1 MRILFYAPL
10 KPPDSDVPSGDRR
23 MARLLEQALR
33 HGGHIVERAAR
44 LRSLDIAGDA
54 DRQARIAMLG
64 GRLAARLIA
73 RLRRRP
79 FAERPRAFVTYHLY
93 YKAPDWIGPS
103 VAAALSIPYIVIEA
117 SIANKR
123 ASGAWAGGH
132 RAICEAV
139 AQARA
144 VVSVNPA
151 DEEGLLPH
159 VAAAERL
166 HRMPPFLDAAPF
178 AQAVR
183 ERPAHRDA
191 VARALDLDPGQ
202 PWLLAVAMMRPGD
215 KLASYR
221 LLGAALERCRDQR
234 WQLLVVGDGAS
245 RRDVAAALAPFAERV
260 RYAGL
265 REEAEMPALYAACDL
280 FVWPAINEAYGMAIL
295 EAQAAG
301 LAAIVGDAGGVRE
314 IVADGETGRVLPAGD
329 DQAFAGAVASL
340 LDDPDRR
347 RAMGDAARA
356 KVTRRHDLDAAS
368 AALTRVLAAAG
379 AA

>member
-10 KPPDSDVPSGDRR
+10 KPPDSPVPSGDRR
-23 MARLLEQALR
+23 MARLIEQALR
-33 HGGHIVERAAR
+33 HGGHTVERAAR

-64 GRLAARLIA
+64 GRLSARLIA

-79 FAERPRAFVTYHLY
+79 FGERPHAFLTYHLY

-103 VAAALSIPYIVIEA
+103 VAAALSIPYVVIEA
-117 SIANKR
+117 SIAEKR
-123 ASGAWAGGH
+123 ATGAWAGGH
-132 RAICEAV
+132 RAVCQAM

-144 VVSVNPA
+144 AISVNPA
-151 DEEGLLPH
+151 DEDGLRPY

-166 HRMPPFLDAAPF
+166 HRMPPFLDAGPF
-178 AQAVR
+178 AQAAHDR
-183 ERPAHRDA
+183 IAHRRA
-191 VARALDLDPGQ
+191 VARAFDLDPGQ

-221 LLGAALERCRDQR
+221 HLGAALARCRDRR
-234 WQLLVVGDGAS
+234 WQLLVVGDGLA
-245 RRDVAAALAPFAERV
+245 RQDVAAALAPVAASV
-260 RYAGL
+260 RMAGL
-265 REEAEMPALYAACDL
+265 RGEAELPALYAACDL

-301 LAAIVGDAGGVRE
+301 LPAVVGDAGGVGE
-314 IVADGETGRVLPAGD
+314 IVSHDRTGFVLPCGD
-329 DQAFAGAVASL
+329 DDAFAGAVAAL

-347 RAMGDAARA
+347 RAMGAAARA
-356 KVTRRHDLDAAS
+356 KVARLHDLDAAS

-379 AA
+379 AS